1 MSGLTEERVKEIQE
15 AHDNGEAKK
24 IAQALT
30 YEEMAA
36 IAKEY
41 LIRKK
46 ATPEQITKIM
56 GTFKELEKVMP
67 IQESIAKEEMLD
79 PGKTYEQ
86 EMAER
91 LQKIKR
97 VFDKAYIETK
107 HKYNKLQADTA
118 VTSFFLNSDY
128 GHFTGEENRKKLKEL
143 LYHPNEM
150 YQVLLDFA
158 ISTYIFEETNG
169 IKHDVTL
176 EEVKK
181 YSNDKKHELDYSEQ
195 RATSVVALATA
206 WSPFWAV
213 NLLSL
218 NQQLMQ
224 SLVRSLVKGRYGSAE
239 RRNQLDNSRRVKMAK
254 QPNGKVLMVSKY
266 NLNKDIANM
275 NRDDMIEPY
284 DPDKIAQK
292 SEGRSY

>member
-1 MSGLTEERVKEIQE
+1 MSEFTEKRVNETQE
-15 AHDNGEAKK
+15 ADK
-24 IAQALT
+24 IAQTLT
-30 YEEMAA
+30 HEE
-36 IAKEY
+36 ITDLAKEY
-41 LIRKK
+41 LRRKK
-46 ATPEQITKIM
+46 ASPEQIDKVIK
-56 GTFKELEKVMP
+56 TFKELETVKSM
-67 IQESIAKEEMLD
+67 QETAAKEEMLD

-97 VFDKAYIETK
+97 ILDKAYIETK
-107 HKYNKLQADTA
+107 YKYNKLQADTA
-118 VTSFFLNSDY
+118 VTSYFLNSDY

-181 YSNDKKHELDYSEQ
+181 YFNDKKHELDYSEQ
-195 RATSVVALATA
+195 HTTSVVALATA
-206 WSPFWAV
+206 WSPFWTV
-213 NLLSL
+213 NLLSI

-239 RRNQLDNSRRVKMAK
+239 RRNQLDNSKRVKMAK
-254 QPNGKVLMVSKY
+254 QSNGKILMVSKY

-275 NRDDMIEPY
+275 NRDDMIEPF
-284 DPDKIAQK
+284 DPDKITQK
-292 SEGRSY
+292 NEGKSH